1 MIVQWKIL
9 TKMDGT
15 RCKIH
20 ENINS
25 LYLIKILHLSFRWR
39 CLISSSLQ
47 IYRDISDR
55 VNCWQIDK
63 YRTPTIF
70 WSNFNPSFLVANSR
84 TKMTLSE
91 NIDYTAG
98 TLRNTSQRDVMYHPY
113 LCYYGFYAHAW
124 IRENVTLWSIDLWS
138 MISRITR
145 HGLDKGEQCNAHVMH
160 ECGWPACSCR
170 WNVRLPLWIQNIVR
184 NWGTRLSHCV
194 SIRY

>member
-1 MIVQWKIL
+1 MIVQWKFL

-20 ENINS
+20 ENISS
-25 LYLIKILHLSFRWR
+25 LYLTKILHLSLRWR

-91 NIDYTAG
+91 NIDYTVG
-98 TLRNTSQRDVMYHPY
+98 TLRNTSQYDVMYLPNDY
-113 LCYYGFYAHAW
+113 YYGFYAHVSV
-124 IRENVTLWSIDLWS
+124 NVILWS
-138 MISRITR
+138 MIARITS
-145 HGLDKGEQCNAHVMH
+145 HGLDKGKQAYRRD
-160 ECGWPACSCR
+160 WR
-170 WNVRLPLWIQNIVR
+170 I
-184 NWGTRLSHCV
+184 CV
-194 SIRY
+194 LV